1 MRTKPR
7 KAKPL
12 PPFFPEKEIQPLIE
26 AGTELRK
33 ETLIERAVG
42 RVNYSV
48 LTLLKMMQLYS
59 IRKDQDGN
67 LSIL

>member
-1 MRTKPR
+1 MRKPR

-12 PPFFPEKEIQPLIE
+12 PPFFPEDAVKPLIE

-59 IRKDQDGN
+59 IRKD
-67 LSIL
+67 

>member
-1 MRTKPR
+1 MRKPR

-12 PPFFPEKEIQPLIE
+12 PPFFPEDAVKPLIE
-26 AGTELRK
+26 AGTELPK
-33 ETLIERAVG
+33 STLIERAAG
-42 RVNYSV
+42 RVSYSV
-48 LTLLKMMQLYS
+48 LTFLKMHTIHS